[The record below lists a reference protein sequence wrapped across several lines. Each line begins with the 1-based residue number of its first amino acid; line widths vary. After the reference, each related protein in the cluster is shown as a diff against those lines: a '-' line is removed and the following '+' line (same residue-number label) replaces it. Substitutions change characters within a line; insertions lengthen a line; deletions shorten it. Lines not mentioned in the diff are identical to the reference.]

1 MDLEDI
7 APGQRFAQIIDNSI
21 ERCKAV
27 LVVIGPSW
35 AEILRERAKGPERD
49 WVREEIEM
57 SIARQIT
64 VVPVLVGG
72 ASMDQLA
79 GLPGKLS
86 VLSEFEAA
94 ELNDGTFREDAERLV
109 RSLGLEAAAARPK
122 ISWIGGRKASIAA
135 AALGLACVAAVWIGL
150 GPWSQYRARNGMIAR
165 TMATG
170 QSQSARGEYESAFRT
185 YQSLLKIDPGNQ
197 NAIDEQLNAAM
208 RWLQNFRVVEAN
220 GVKVEDVAAAL
231 LAEILPV
238 LDAGLARAE
247 RTRRAADILAHSG
260 WAHWLNQRIAQREFG
275 RAAER
280 DLREALKIDQSNVFA
295 NAMLG
300 SWIMQSG
307 GRTSESLRHFKIADQ
322 ENREREFVRRLQL
335 GAMIYPRDSD
345 TQSALIQIANEM
357 RRNGETLEDRQKQ
370 RILTSYNPGMNTA
383 GQLKVTLSALP
394 PNEAWATYL
403 WLDESKEPTAEQQ
416 VRRDYIQASLLEV
429 EGKRQ
434 EALRTF
440 EKLRGDLKK
449 RGYDGMITSYVQS
462 AVTRLSKP

>member
-1 MDLEDI
+1 
-7 APGQRFAQIIDNSI
+7 
-21 ERCKAV
+21 
-27 LVVIGPSW
+27 
-35 AEILRERAKGPERD
+35 
-49 WVREEIEM
+49 
-57 SIARQIT
+57 
-64 VVPVLVGG
+64 
-72 ASMDQLA
+72 
-79 GLPGKLS
+79 
-86 VLSEFEAA
+86 
-94 ELNDGTFREDAERLV
+94 
-109 RSLGLEAAAARPK
+109 
-122 ISWIGGRKASIAA
+122 
-135 AALGLACVAAVWIGL
+135 
-150 GPWSQYRARNGMIAR
+150 
-165 TMATG
+165 MATG

-197 NAIDEQLNAAM
+197 DAIDEQLNAAM

-247 RTRRAADILAHSG
+247 RTPRAADVLAHSG